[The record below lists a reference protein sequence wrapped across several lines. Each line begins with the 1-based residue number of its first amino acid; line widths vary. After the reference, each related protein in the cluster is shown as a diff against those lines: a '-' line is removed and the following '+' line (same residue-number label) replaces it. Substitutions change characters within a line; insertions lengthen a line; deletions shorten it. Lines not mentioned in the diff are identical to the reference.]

1 MWNKWRQRWGGAE
14 QIRRIEGAP
23 IVVAYGVET
32 IARAIADAQDR
43 AAAGAHLLIVGIMRD
58 DNTKR
63 WHIGLSRFG
72 RDFTWVSAFGSKQQA
87 ETQVEWITY
96 AAQQND
102 LEDEAAYA
110 AFMRE
115 LQMSSEFEP

>member
-1 MWNKWRQRWGGAE
+1 MWIKWRKRFAGNDQLRWIA
-14 QIRRIEGAP
+14 GAP
-23 IVVAYGVET
+23 IVVAYGFEL
-32 IARAIADAQDR
+32 IARAIAETKDGADGAQ
-43 AAAGAHLLIVGIMRD
+43 LLIVGVMRD

-63 WHIGLSRFG
+63 WHVGLSRAG
-72 RDFTWVSAFGSKQQA
+72 RDFAWVSVFGSKQQA

-96 AAQQND
+96 AAQQNS
-102 LEDEAAYA
+102 LEDEASYA

>member
-43 AAAGAHLLIVGIMRD
+43 SADDYLLIVGVMRD
-58 DNTKR
+58 DTTKR
-63 WHIGLSRFG
+63 WHIGLSRRG
-72 RDFTWVSAFGSKQQA
+72 RDFTWVSAFGSRQQA
-87 ETQVEWITY
+87 ETQIEWITY

-102 LEDEAAYA
+102 IEDEGSYA